1 MKVII
6 LLLFSQE
13 GAGLIFGYADEMI
26 RHMLIQIIAVG
37 KIKEQFL
44 KDGIAE
50 YVKRLRPYCRV
61 EIREVQEEKLP
72 DSLSEKEIKQALE
85 RETERLFHA
94 LDRNSPVVALDVG
107 GLQWTSE
114 EFARKLAV
122 WEIEGRKQVAFVIGG
137 AMGLTDRLRKDA
149 DIRLS
154 LSPMTF
160 THQMSR
166 LIVLEQ
172 IYRAFRI
179 CRGEPYHK

>member
-1 MKVII
+1 
-6 LLLFSQE
+6 
-13 GAGLIFGYADEMI
+13 
-26 RHMLIQIIAVG
+26 MLIQIIAVG

-44 KDGIAE
+44 RDGIAE
-50 YVKRLRPYCRV
+50 YEKRLRPYCRV
-61 EIREVQEEKLP
+61 EIVEVQDEKLP
-72 DSLSEKEIKQALE
+72 DSLSGKKLIQALE
-85 RETERLFHA
+85 REGDRISHA
-94 LDRNSPVVALDVG
+94 LNQNSLVVALDID

-114 EFARKLAV
+114 EFARQLAA
-122 WEIEGRKQVAFVIGG
+122 WEIEGRNQIAFVIGG
-137 AMGLTDRLRKDA
+137 AMGLSGRLREEA